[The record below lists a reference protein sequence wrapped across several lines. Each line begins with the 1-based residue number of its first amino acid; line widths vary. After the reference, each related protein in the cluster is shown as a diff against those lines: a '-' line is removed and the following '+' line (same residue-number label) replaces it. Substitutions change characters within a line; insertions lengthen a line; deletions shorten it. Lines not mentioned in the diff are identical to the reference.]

1 MLLMFLSRV
10 EQKIF
15 ELAVSMLMK
24 MFFNTEGVRKETRV
38 KTKILRSLDN
48 LLADGFKF
56 LHFYTEAEPR

>member
-1 MLLMFLSRV
+1 MFLSRV

-24 MFFNTEGVRKETRV
+24 MFFNSEGVRKETRV
-38 KTKILRSLDN
+38 KTKILRSINN
-48 LLADGFKF
+48 LLDDGFKF